1 MSNVKYRNVIPRTKS
16 TIREEKKVY
25 NHTISSRY
33 AGRRNQAPKR
43 TRRSIRSRRPFG
55 QQNSWFPSFHAM
67 LSLTSWRGWPRAC
80 IRNVQ
85 TRHRHPPFSRPIAV
99 SSSVLLRSRSRSRSR
114 GRKIIASSI
123 AHTQSS
129 ASDPTMSARNGKG
142 VAGVGVEEPPPASGT
157 CALSS
162 SLSKGECMHPED
174 GALLFCGLLLPS
186 RYRLWLCRGWRA
198 AVAGRGRESE
208 LLRCFL

>member
-1 MSNVKYRNVIPRTKS
+1 MSNVKYRNVIPTTKS
-16 TIREEKKVY
+16 TIREEKEVY
-25 NHTISSRY
+25 NHTISSRHI
-33 AGRRNQAPKR
+33 GRRNQAPKR
-43 TRRSIRSRRPFG
+43 TCRSIRPRRPFG

-99 SSSVLLRSRSRSRSR
+99 SLSAPPRTRSRSR
-114 GRKIIASSI
+114 GRRIIASSI

-129 ASDPTMSARNGKG
+129 ASDPTMSARNGKWL
-142 VAGVGVEEPPPASGT
+142 VGVGVEEPPSASGT

-162 SLSKGECMHPED
+162 SSLKGECMHPEE
-174 GALLFCGLLLPS
+174 GALLLRGLLLPS
-186 RYRLWLCRGWRA
+186 RYRLWLCDGRRV
-198 AVAGRGRESE
+198 AVAGRGRRSE
-208 LLRCFL
+208 LLRCCL